1 MSSDEEGGSGSITS
15 RVASIKLTRR
25 GFIGA
30 TAAVPFAAH
39 AEFIFENSVLEPEHV
54 DLSFSTTDGL
64 LKVAIEEGQSRER
77 QAFWSRLGVNTVR
90 RAAPEE
96 DDANESAEVEQRT
109 GPVWSIETARFGP
122 ETKVRF
128 RNQRTPEGRRRYTV
142 TLHDVSYG
150 RVSGRTVRFIFDEH
164 LEVDTEGRELFEDM
178 KRNPD
183 AVGRVIK
190 ERLEKLTVDA
200 VPMRRV
206 YTIRAATDVWSLR
219 NAPTSKRWFELEPA
233 EEYDAEAQI
242 DGALRLDAWVA
253 QAPKRRNGT
262 QTPFGFSL
270 LVDAG
275 RITSTLQLVFN
286 GQVGYA
292 DKDAGRNVLLSF
304 DQSGTWRVAQNGV
317 FLNALAPEL
326 ELSDFMMRWQPV
338 GGEPLEEAPELPPE
352 SANGNPPE
360 DDDDEPKPVPDIDE
374 RSGPSVA
381 TGAFELVAQSR
392 VAPGDAPLVFKA
404 RGLAPGLTLQMDPDA
419 RGDSQVLFRIL
430 EPTEISPGKVAPGQL
445 RSEASL
451 LTDWAQIDIT
461 GNAKAAAG
469 PFETLRGRLLER
481 VDAPARMND
490 FDYAQCE
497 GSVSF
502 GGDFKAAAN
511 RHWRIDS
518 PIGPLGFRGPAP
530 EDDAEDGTVED
541 PFRQR
546 HGDQVQ
552 AVFFWGR
559 QKKGPFVPRR
569 RPRTDWIE
577 VNGVLREAAVELE
590 EADFNRLTFAP
601 TSLTLL
607 YTPNDLP
614 APQTSYIRLAAPKG
628 AEEIGQLDLSDAA
641 LVASRTDNL
650 LGLTFRF
657 GDMALSMQRDRAE
670 LVRRNASCPI
680 TTDRELDGSHDIRDG
695 RPVLVVEFPGQHLF
709 EEAFFRPGL
718 QELPDVIFEGSTVEA
733 KHPQMI
739 VTPEGASEPVTY
751 VGDRVFLTALPA
763 GAGWRLDPNDR
774 QQVVDLLRLLDS
786 DDAKVAF
793 RTALNT
799 AKVAFEE
806 AEAQATDGRAKAAK
820 AAGAPDPEPVP
831 RPFAELSTS
840 FVAGL
845 SKLNDVPADQRVYIG
860 PYALDPDVMRV
871 AMKVWRQT
879 FEAKLTKS
887 AERLLARVAQ
897 AARDLHRDAGNLGA
911 ASLTEEMRRIARAD
925 ASFEGALALEQR
937 LETQFPSYQLFRSVY
952 RDLVLDVALEGLS
965 NAQQP
970 AARDKTPFDTFA
982 GIADVAPEF
991 IEATHADVFDG
1002 TPAWMGQLGLTDAM
1016 IQAVRERAKAEFV
1029 EALKG
1034 KEPLDMPARGRIA
1047 NPSRLAFRVR
1057 CRDGISV
1064 ARNRVATLDIP
1075 SDARAEEVRDR
1086 LPFSLSS
1093 LTRFSD
1099 FDLSVVR
1106 RAQAV
1111 YRPSETGR
1119 IDVAS
1124 RRRLDLSQGA
1134 RLDLLNFTSG
1144 PFVTSGTR
1152 LGEIARSL
1160 TDAPHLRETAIEIP
1174 ARLTLSPD
1182 QNAVVV
1188 VNSGEVPDGIYCK
1201 PEKHDEDD
1209 KNNGC
1214 HGIPLFEKKPYVPL
1228 WSAEF
1233 LTGDVDPNL
1242 RAIHSPDLRPDVFTA
1257 RAQRKLF
1264 PAFDATAKN
1273 PPYPAE
1279 AARKRFPGASAPPRG
1294 PIAPWHI
1301 GEHQTQTRA
1310 MGVQDVKDPLPT
1322 QPALSRLFAYLAGEK
1337 ERRDGIDARDMKF
1350 RAAIDAYA
1358 RHELVLLSSGWGLP
1372 VLGRR
1377 KPNGQLVADSGQS
1390 EPELRYRLAD
1400 VEEGSAL
1407 YEPRTLQ
1414 TIELSLTP
1422 IGGTLRHASSF
1433 EPFAAAFDSHGDAL
1447 FDAVSVESWQQ
1458 WTNLGRDVHCEI
1470 VYKGFLWPIGQRA
1483 SLVQVTEREFFIDPA
1498 TGAIRAALRQRL
1510 FIRVGK
1516 AEKLF
1521 PALKQPAQGR
1531 RFPVE
1536 RLKNLTTQTPDIVD
1550 PSDDEL
1556 RQTQEAL
1563 ALPGGRV
1570 QLGQAAKGLVFWP
1583 RTAKLPDANVRFEL
1597 DLDGTVSDM
1606 PLLFVDNVAA
1616 NDPGTL
1622 SDLAAYY
1629 NALPTPD
1636 PLTVTQGQREFDPVL
1651 HVRTLDMGGGKRRYA
1666 AEKEAGSASA
1676 ETQLWTLCAT
1686 GLSSTRSQ
1694 PEDTARKLTWKRQE
1708 TVFRSDPVLQGADQP
1723 PFYPAVECCR
1733 IRVRQAERL
1742 IGRPLSGARGG
1753 QVIDARFLRAMPDA
1767 HYVEYGLPAT
1777 TGGDGPVEY
1786 AIEGNVA
1793 ETYLAMID
1801 QLQLT
1806 MGDKGDNA
1814 GGVYRPSGR
1823 VVGLSRSR
1831 GVLTW
1836 SDRLN
1841 ANGAL
1846 ACDRLLSVAGAFEI
1860 GEAPKAVASNGAGSE
1875 VENLPSLC
1883 SEAPPVVID
1892 PNIQQTIEKA
1902 KKLYSD
1908 IVDGNAK
1915 ILGLVSI
1922 KQLFEFIQKLDPPS
1936 TGMPELA
1943 EQAKYGAKEVQSAI
1957 GQVDNAVGDAL
1968 SALDET
1974 VDLVRTTVIVPLAE
1988 AIHDIREGWDELD
2001 RDIERFAKKVPA
2013 RLLGNISFA
2022 KIFPDLHCTLVAFDA
2037 ALARAIGAADAIAF
2051 TLAVSEVFAAGR
2063 RFLDALFRAASDPGR
2078 RIEAGLRGGIEGI
2091 LELINV
2097 LEERRAELVLELA
2110 SQYLEEDA
2118 KLIKTFADI
2127 ALYFSGQSDTL
2138 PFEVKGFADKIV
2150 TALIPEDGGPAFLP
2164 IFAVPPVP
2172 NASLS
2177 QTWNRLQPTADE
2189 VRDLLRL
2196 MIILQITTRGGLSLE
2211 DLLEQTRSE
2220 FTSRLEGRAQRILE
2234 GILNWRTDSITLAE
2248 QIKTI
2253 ALERLEEV
2261 EGEVAA
2267 LADSDAKKAA
2277 QAALAEYRT
2286 LLESFENVSQADV
2299 KAALKRWIKTGFSDE
2314 WNLFRDTERHVRE
2327 AVAGIQAGDF
2337 ELAFN
2342 AIVRLAELH
2351 FGPMTGFETLCK
2363 QTLEP
2368 FQEVATAI
2376 YPGRNG
2382 IHAQIAEKLGG
2393 FNSAVTGLKA
2403 QVDGA
2408 RSEIAS
2414 ARSQLDAVAPEVE
2427 ALGAEA
2433 QQLLQQARRV
2443 INVQLQHVTA
2453 AQGELAAVAG
2463 AIEATVADVAAD
2475 RARMVRFAEKFE
2487 LLANFE
2493 CNLDSFGKLG
2503 DLDSIH
2509 RDFRQMIVERRALMQ
2524 RVVERAAA
2532 IATSVEKLVNNPA
2545 VQLAAGGGVATL
2557 AASELARVMSLGD
2570 FTEELETSAQ
2580 ALVTNLNNRQAALQE
2595 RANAYV
2601 DQAVALL
2608 LTHTEELR
2616 KLLES
2621 AKTML
2626 RRAAGQAKP
2635 ALVTQLEAL
2644 LGTSIKEVTEDIL
2657 EVLDEYTD
2665 WLAKV
2670 RVELEKV
2677 QSAAPNARAEALA
2690 KAEFAPPD
2698 KPNIN
2703 LLRFLQSPPDPG
2715 IAKFDVVNEI
2725 ERRLVEALEGLA
2737 DQGAVLF
2744 TEVSSQV
2751 VDFANDA
2758 IAKVLNAKLG
2768 IQFPSLDFDFP
2779 PPANGEEVQ
2788 PKFAGKN
2795 GPESLLEVYQQFC
2808 DFRNGIAGLEA
2819 VQAFGVSDV
2828 LFVEPDGRP
2837 EVPGRYMPARGG
2849 NLEGTNDRLAGDVA
2863 WLEQLATEGGIK
2875 LTTNKSDDVYTF
2887 LQAFLNEWR
2896 VLRPTPVEIGSNIE
2910 DIVTEFLKGDL
2921 FAAIDF
2927 TDLRDQVEDYI
2938 LSLVPTQIDMSY
2950 GYGVELGDKVRQA
2963 TAGIFAPGSGSKLT
2977 IEAGIK
2983 IDLGFD
2989 KAAVHAKTVGR
3000 LDAFD
3005 VKLVGDAFDALTL
3018 KFNGATFTAE
3028 TGKKM
3033 QFEIS
3038 YSDYEIGPMLE
3049 FVQQFQSFLTPKGNS
3064 GFYLEPQF
3072 SPLGVE
3078 AGYILN
3084 LGDFSVGAMAISN
3097 VGLATAAILPFE
3109 DKDARFKA
3117 SLSTRLSPFT
3127 ITYTPYGGSGFFGIE
3142 ANANGIL
3149 GFEASFEFGGS
3160 AVFAF
3165 GPLTGQGRLMA
3176 GFYIRQSIADNGQK
3190 LTELSATFFVGGT
3203 AQIWVFSFAASL
3215 SVRLGM
3221 VNGDMSG
3228 EAIFSFS
3235 FSMGLADFEYSV
3247 VLFKKEAKGFSGQ
3260 QQASLRNMPF
3270 GQSGMRFAELGLS
3283 AEGLEQLD
3291 DNVPR
3296 IDTRTACQARNWRRY
3311 ADYFTDDVAEDL
3323 FE

>member
-1 MSSDEEGGSGSITS
+1 M
-15 RVASIKLTRR
+15 
-25 GFIGA
+25 
-30 TAAVPFAAH
+30 
-39 AEFIFENSVLEPEHV
+39 LEPEHV
-54 DLSFSTTDGL
+54 DLNFSITDGL
-64 LKVAIEEGQSRER
+64 LKVAIEKGQSRER
-77 QAFWSRLGVNTVR
+77 RAFWSRLGVNNLR
-90 RAAPEE
+90 RTIQE
-96 DDANESAEVEQRT
+96 DDVVENEGAEVEQLT

-128 RNQRTPEGRRRYTV
+128 RNQRTPKGRRRYTV

-150 RVSGRTVRFIFDEH
+150 RVSGRTVRFFFDER
-164 LEVDTEGRELFEDM
+164 LEVDTEGRQLFEDM

-190 ERLEKLTVDA
+190 ARLEKLTVDD

-206 YTIRAATDVWSLR
+206 YTIRASTDVWSLR
-219 NAPTSKRWFELEPA
+219 SAPTSKRWFEMEPA
-233 EEYDAEAQI
+233 AAFDAEAQI
-242 DGALRLDAWVA
+242 DGALRLDAWIA
-253 QAPKRRNGT
+253 QAPKRGT
-262 QTPFGFSL
+262 DKETPFRFSL

-292 DKDAGRNVLLSF
+292 DRDAGRNVLLSF
-304 DQSGTWRVAQNGV
+304 DQSGTWRVAQSGV

-326 ELSDFMMRWQPV
+326 ELADLMMRWQPV
-338 GGEPLEEAPELPPE
+338 GGEPLEEAPEPANAAPPE
-352 SANGNPPE
+352 E
-360 DDDDEPKPVPDIDE
+360 DDDALKAVPDVKE
-374 RSGPSVA
+374 RSGPSAA

-404 RGLAPGLTLQMDPDA
+404 RGLAPGLTLYMDPDA
-419 RGDSQVLFRIL
+419 RESSRVLFRIL

-451 LTDWAQIDIT
+451 LTDWIRMEVT
-461 GNAKAAAG
+461 GNSKAAAG
-469 PFETLRGRLLER
+469 PFEILRGRLLER
-481 VDAPARMND
+481 VDAPAQMND
-490 FDYAQCE
+490 FDYAQFA
-497 GSVSF
+497 GSISF
-502 GGDFKAAAN
+502 GGNFKAAAS

-518 PIGPLGFRGPAP
+518 PIGPMGFRGPAP
-530 EDDAEDGTVED
+530 EDKTEDRTVED

-546 HGDQVQ
+546 HGDQIQ

-559 QKKGPFVPRR
+559 QEKGAYVPRN

-614 APQTSYIRLAAPKG
+614 PPQKSYIRLAAPKG
-628 AEEIGQLDLSDAA
+628 SEEIGQLDLSDAA
-641 LVASRTDNL
+641 LVASRSDNL

-657 GDMALSMQRDRAE
+657 ADMALSIQRDRAE
-670 LVRRNASCPI
+670 LVRRNASCRI
-680 TTDRELDGSHDIRDG
+680 TTDRELDGSHDVRDS

-718 QELPDVIFEGSTVEA
+718 QELPDVIFEGPTVEA
-733 KHPQMI
+733 KNPEMI
-739 VTPEGASEPVTY
+739 VTTSGASEGVTF
-751 VGDRVFLTALPA
+751 VPDRVFLTRLPEEE
-763 GAGWRLDPNDR
+763 GKGWRLDPNDR
-774 QQVVDLLRLLDS
+774 QQVVDLIGLLRS
-786 DDAKVAF
+786 ENAKAAF
-793 RTALNT
+793 RTALKD
-799 AKVAFEE
+799 AKEMFED
-806 AEAQATDGRAKAAK
+806 AEATAIDDKAKAAK

-831 RPFAELSTS
+831 RPFAELAERFEKGFTNSN
-840 FVAGL
+840 G
-845 SKLNDVPADQRVYIG
+845 VPKDQKVYIG

-871 AMKVWRQT
+871 AMKIWRQT
-879 FEAKLTKS
+879 FEAKLTQS
-887 AERLLARVAQ
+887 ANRLLAKVAQ
-897 AARDLHRDAGNLGA
+897 AARALHDDAGKLGP
-911 ASLTEEMRRIARAD
+911 ASLTEEMRRIAQAD

-952 RDLVLDVALEGLS
+952 RDLALDIALERMGKDP
-965 NAQQP
+965 Q
-970 AARDKTPFDTFA
+970 AAAEGNTTPFGKFA

-991 IEATHADVFDG
+991 IEATHADAFER
-1002 TPAWMGQLGLTDAM
+1002 TPAWMAQIGLTDAM
-1016 IQAVRERAKAEFV
+1016 IQAVRERAKADFV

-1064 ARNRVATLDIP
+1064 ARNRVATLDTP

-1106 RAQAV
+1106 RAQAI

-1119 IDVAS
+1119 IDVSS

-1160 TDAPHLRETAIEIP
+1160 TDPPHLQETAIEIP

-1188 VNSGEVPDGIYCK
+1188 VNSRAIPDGIFCA
-1201 PEKHDEDD
+1201 PGETGGND

-1214 HGIPLFEKKPYVPL
+1214 RGVPFLEKKPYVPL
-1228 WSAEF
+1228 WSVEF
-1233 LTGDVDPNL
+1233 LAGDVDPNL

-1257 RAQRKLF
+1257 RTQRKLF
-1264 PAFDATAKN
+1264 PAFDASVDN

-1294 PIAPWHI
+1294 PMAPWHI
-1301 GEHQTQTRA
+1301 GEHETQTRA
-1310 MGVQDVKDPLPT
+1310 MGVQDVKDTAPT

-1337 ERRDGIDARDMKF
+1337 ERRAGIDARDMKF

-1390 EPELRYRLAD
+1390 EPEQRYRLAD
-1400 VEEGSAL
+1400 VEDGSAL

-1483 SLVQVTEREFFIDPA
+1483 SLVQVTEREFFVDPS
-1498 TGAIRAALRQRL
+1498 TGAIHAALRQRL

-1536 RLKNLTTQTPDIVD
+1536 RLRNLTTQTPDIVD

-1563 ALPGGRV
+1563 ALPGGRI

-1622 SDLAAYY
+1622 RDLAAYY
-1629 NALPTPD
+1629 NDLPTPD
-1636 PLTVTQGQREFDPVL
+1636 PLTSQEGQEDFDPVSHL
-1651 HVRTLDMGGGKRRYA
+1651 RTLDMGGGKRRYA

-1686 GLSSTRSQ
+1686 GLSSTRSR
-1694 PEDTARKLTWKRQE
+1694 PEDNTEKLTWKRQE

-1742 IGRPLSGARGG
+1742 IGRPLSGAAEK
-1753 QVIDARFLRAMPDA
+1753 QVKDARFLRAMPDA

-1777 TGGDGPVEY
+1777 SGGDGPVDY

-1793 ETYLAMID
+1793 ETYLAMVD

-1836 SDRLN
+1836 NTELDVQKP
-1841 ANGAL
+1841 L
-1846 ACDRLLSVAGAFEI
+1846 ACDLLLSVAGKFEI
-1860 GEAPKAVASNGAGSE
+1860 GRAPETQASSGAGAE

-1892 PNIQQTIEKA
+1892 PNIQQTIKEA
-1902 KKLYSD
+1902 QKLYSD
-1908 IVDGNAK
+1908 IVDGDAK

-1957 GQVDNAVGDAL
+1957 GQVDDAVGDAL

-1988 AIHDIREGWDELD
+1988 AVHDIRESWDELD
-2001 RDIERFAKKVPA
+2001 RDIERYADKVPA
-2013 RLLGNISFA
+2013 NLLGNISFA

-2037 ALARAIGAADAIAF
+2037 ALARSIGAADAIAF
-2051 TLAVSEVFAAGR
+2051 TLVVSEVFAAGR

-2091 LELINV
+2091 LELIHV

-2110 SQYLEEDA
+2110 SRYLEEDA

-2127 ALYFSGQSDTL
+2127 ALYVSGQSETL
-2138 PFEVKGFADKIV
+2138 PFEVDAFADKIV

-2164 IFAVPPVP
+2164 VFSVPPVP
-2172 NASLS
+2172 DPSFGD
-2177 QTWNRLQPTADE
+2177 TWSKLQPTAAE
-2189 VRDLLRL
+2189 ARDLLRL
-2196 MIILQITTRGGLSLE
+2196 MIILQITTRGRLPLE
-2211 DLLEQTRSE
+2211 ELLEQTRSD
-2220 FTSRLEGRAQRILE
+2220 FTRRLEGFGQRLIDRVSNLWT
-2234 GILNWRTDSITLAE
+2234 GSITLAE

-2253 ALERLEEV
+2253 ALERLAKVEDEV
-2261 EGEVAA
+2261 DA
-2267 LADSDAKKAA
+2267 LADSDAKKFA
-2277 QAALAEYRT
+2277 QAALAEYRA
-2286 LLESFENVSQADV
+2286 LLESFENVSQADAE
-2299 KAALKRWIKTGFSDE
+2299 AALKRWIKTGFSDE
-2314 WNLFRDTERHVRE
+2314 WNLFRDTERYVRE
-2327 AVAGIQAGDF
+2327 AVAGIQVGDF
-2337 ELAFN
+2337 EQAFN

-2368 FQEVATAI
+2368 FQEVANAI

-2393 FNSAVTGLKA
+2393 HNSAVNELKA
-2403 QVDGA
+2403 QVDDASNEIDGA
-2408 RSEIAS
+2408 LK
-2414 ARSQLDAVAPEVE
+2414 QLDAVAPEVDK
-2427 ALGAEA
+2427 LGADA
-2433 QQLLQQARRV
+2433 QQALQQARRV
-2443 INVQLQHVTA
+2443 IVAQLGHVGA
-2453 AQGELAAVAG
+2453 AKGELDAVSG
-2463 AIEATVADVAAD
+2463 ALEATVADVNAD
-2475 RARMVRFAEKFE
+2475 RARMVRFAGKFE

-2493 CNLDSFGKLG
+2493 CTLDSFGNLG
-2503 DLDSIH
+2503 ELDGIH
-2509 RDFRQMIVERRALMQ
+2509 RDFREMIVERRALMQ
-2524 RVVERAAA
+2524 RVVERTAV
-2532 IATSVEKLVNNPA
+2532 IATSVEKLVNNEA
-2545 VQLAAGGGVATL
+2545 VQVGVAGGVASRGVAGA
-2557 AASELARVMSLGD
+2557 AASELEAIMGRGD

-2580 ALVTNLNNRQAALQE
+2580 NLVADLENRQVALQE

-2601 DQAVALL
+2601 DQAVTLL
-2608 LTHTEELR
+2608 LTYTEELR

-2621 AKTML
+2621 AKIML
-2626 RRAAGQAKP
+2626 RRGAGEAKP
-2635 ALVTQLEAL
+2635 ALVTQLETL
-2644 LGTSIKEVTEDIL
+2644 LGTSLEQFTSEIL
-2657 EVLDEYTD
+2657 VSLDEYTN

-2670 RVELEKV
+2670 RFELEKV
-2677 QSAAPNARAEALA
+2677 QSAAPNARAKALA
-2690 KAEFAPPD
+2690 DAKIAPPER
-2698 KPNIN
+2698 PEIN
-2703 LLRFLQSPPDPG
+2703 LLEFLKSPPTPG
-2715 IAKFDVVNEI
+2715 IAKLDLVNEI
-2725 ERRLVEALEGLA
+2725 ERRLLETLEGLA

-2751 VDFANDA
+2751 VDFANNA
-2758 IAKVLNAKLG
+2758 IARVLNAKLG

-2779 PPANGEEVQ
+2779 PPSNGEDVKR
-2788 PKFAGKN
+2788 KFSGKN

-2837 EVPGRYMPARGG
+2837 SVPDTYVPAGG
-2849 NLEGTNDRLAGDVA
+2849 DNLSGTNDRLAGDVA
-2863 WLEQLATEGGIK
+2863 WLEELASEDGLK

-2910 DIVTEFLKGDL
+2910 DIVAEFLKGDL

-2963 TAGIFAPGSGSKLT
+2963 TGGIFAPGSGSKLT

-3097 VGLATAAILPFE
+3097 VGLATSAILPFE

-3247 VLFKKEAKGFSGQ
+3247 VMFKKEGKGFGGQ
-3260 QQASLRNMPF
+3260 QQASLRDMPF
-3270 GQSGMRFAELGLS
+3270 GRSGIRFADLGLS

-3291 DNVPR
+3291 DTVPR
-3296 IDTRTACQARNWRRY
+3296 IDTRTACQAREWSSY
-3311 ADYFTDDVAEDL
+3311 TDYFTDDAAEDL
-3323 FE
+3323 FK